1 MAHLTCWIGLD
12 HATTENGCLHYVPG
26 SHKWDLLPITGLAGG
41 MESIK
46 QVLSDDQYEKMQN
59 PVAVEMQAGQCSFH
73 HPLMV
78 HGAFQNKCDRPR
90 RATVVNAVR
99 DGVCAIS
106 NEPLLAG
113 TDAIPVG
120 QPLDGQFLPLL
131 LDISESKE

>member
-1 MAHLTCWIGLD
+1 
-12 HATTENGCLHYVPG
+12 
-26 SHKWDLLPITGLAGG
+26 

-78 HGAFQNKCDRPR
+78 HGSFQNKCDRPR

-106 NEPLLAG
+106 NEPLLEG
-113 TDAIPVG
+113 TNAIPVG
-120 QPLDGQFLPLL
+120 QPLDGQFYPLL
-131 LDISESKE
+131 LDISESED